1 MRRAPVLGWCALLV
15 CASGPVLAQG
25 TLYDDAREARLA
37 GQSAHAIDLL
47 EQWLVSHP
55 DDTDALVQYGY
66 ALLAI
71 GRIEEAERTFDR
83 VLVLAPGYGDAITGK
98 TQAAA
103 RRADSTTLGRAFV
116 QLEGTLSNL
125 EPGQEDWKEIGIA
138 ASFPMDPRTTLNT
151 RGTWYERFGVRDV
164 EFGSLAT
171 HRVSGLAWMR
181 LGVSAVPSADFRP
194 AIGIEA
200 GADMRIAEST
210 IGSLDAAWQQFP
222 SGDVWTFRPS
232 VTRYF
237 GSGRYALAADL
248 RAVSAESSGL
258 LIGGSLRGDFFPQD
272 RNRLYIGIAAGPET
286 DLGEV
291 RDTTSF
297 YGGGE
302 TPLTSA
308 VSVLG
313 SFAREWRATGSDRT
327 EVRVGVKVSI

>member
-1 MRRAPVLGWCALLV
+1 MKRALVLGWCALLV
-15 CASGPVLAQG
+15 CATGPVSAQG
-25 TLYDDAREARLA
+25 TLYDEAREARLA
-37 GQSAHAIDLL
+37 GRSARAVDLL

-71 GRIEEAERTFDR
+71 GRIDAAERAFDR
-83 VLVLAPGYGDAITGK
+83 VLVLAPGYGDATTGK
-98 TQAAA
+98 AEAAA
-103 RRADSTTLGRAFV
+103 RRADATTLGRAFV
-116 QLEGTLSNL
+116 QLEGASSDL
-125 EPGQEDWKEIGIA
+125 EPGQKDWKEIGIA
-138 ASFPMDPRTTLNT
+138 ASFPLDPRTTLNT
-151 RGTWYERFGVRDV
+151 RGTWYERFDVRDV
-164 EFGSLAT
+164 EFGALAT
-171 HRVSGLAWMR
+171 HRVSELAWLR

-210 IGSLDAAWQQFP
+210 IGSLDAAWQKFP
-222 SGDVWTFRPS
+222 AGDVWTFRPG

-237 GSGRYALAADL
+237 GSGRYALAAGL
-248 RAVSAESSGL
+248 RAVSAESSDL

-272 RNRLYIGIAAGPET
+272 RNRLFIGIATGPET

-302 TPLTSA
+302 TPLTGA
-308 VSVLG
+308 VSLLG
-313 SFAREWRATGSDRT
+313 SFACEWRAAGSDRT
-327 EVRVGVKVSI
+327 EVRVGLKVSI